1 MTAQE
6 GLQATTAARA
16 NHLKT
21 YAGLAAVGVALI
33 LIVMKLGAWALT
45 GSVAMLGSLL
55 DSALDLVASGIN
67 LLAIRQAIAPA
78 DHEHRFGHGKAEPI
92 AGLGQAAVIAGS
104 ATFLLLESIGRLIAP
119 VTIAHSSMALWVIG
133 VSLALTLA
141 LVLFQRHV
149 IAKTGSIAVAADHLH
164 YAGDL
169 AMNAIVIL
177 ALVLS
182 GIFGWANA
190 DALGG
195 IIIAGLI
202 AYGAWEIFRGS
213 YDQLMDREFE
223 DGERERIKAAVL
235 AHPDVRQM
243 HDLRTRRAGSDIF
256 IQFHV
261 ELDGNMPLSRAHR
274 ISDEVEDRVKLLY
287 PDADVT
293 IHQDPAGY
301 PERVSALARA

>member
-1 MTAQE
+1 
-6 GLQATTAARA
+6 
-16 NHLKT
+16 
-21 YAGLAAVGVALI
+21 
-33 LIVMKLGAWALT
+33 MKLGAWALT